1 MPEAPRSLIAGMEKM
16 LRDMEAA
23 KSKDPSVENEK
34 GFNDLEQSIK
44 DELDEVKRQSKEQT
58 DFLKSEAKD
67 NKTFNKMQIAETLIS
82 KRGNI
87 LKGRVEG
94 DFYKEQRKHN
104 KGARDSRVR
113 VEQGIAALLK
123 KIDDINAGKG
133 GGGTGGQ
140 TVIVK
145 DERSAPRTTTSTA
158 QTTPNVSSSG
168 TVPVQG
174 ELFGRDPNAPS
185 IPRKVPVKQT
195 QAQRQVNQAQQ
206 ELPLKG
212 GSNAPRRSRT
222 YDPNNPSGALR
233 EGSYVVDPTDAKK
246 ELRGEKGD
254 LEGNVNQNQMS
265 KLLIGGQATIRREQ
279 FKTKND
285 NTGTRYRNEITGRLA
300 KESDFLE
307 SESRVEN
314 FISAVK
320 DARGDDVIG
329 AGETSNQLA
338 FRTAKG
344 SSSLAKN
351 ITANAATLQ
360 QLMESD
366 PEGKVGEKIG
376 GLTQLMNK
384 AQTATGKEQAVAVKE
399 VNNMIKELRV
409 ESQIAKEK
417 GIEGA
422 PDFESLLGLKDLQRD
437 LGKKTFT
444 GSLKERLNVDQGA
457 GFFGG
462 LKQAFSPTRLFG
474 DAGTGGLSNFY
485 TDNQREKIAQR
496 EIRIQTGA
504 EIQTRGLADMIGD
517 EKGLSLTSPDGANPD
532 NEFLKTDSSGRP
544 QLNVAALE
552 GATDAVAEGETT
564 GQRELPLTGGGV
576 KPGKA
581 AGSVFSGT
589 DRESFQEKSYEELV
603 KIRELLEDGAL
614 GGGDGD
620 GGMDLDIMGR
630 KGGKN
635 KKGKKGKGKKGK
647 LSRLGNMFKGK
658 GAMLTK
664 AGGAVAAVGLGAYT
678 AYSGSKQA
686 EADADAGRLSAEE
699 EQIAKAEAV
708 GEGVG
713 GAGGALAG
721 AAAGA
726 AIGSAIPVVGTV
738 VGGLIG
744 GAIGYFGGSF
754 AGKKLGGAV
763 GDALDVDPGELAE
776 SNAQAEE
783 AMKQIR
789 EKDSGLASKIQQEAN
804 EIEAALLEEA
814 GDANLSDNDKA
825 AIKNAAIVKALM
837 NNEAA
842 TSAIG
847 VDRKKIADTLES
859 NTEAGFKSA
868 KASGLYTERGLRKS
882 KIDRSKLGDAT
893 IDELQAIIQDDDLS
907 ADDMKAVQ
915 DALNQK
921 KTAKAQVASL
931 DPIPTGDAV
940 ENMTSIEQQGRQMA
954 GMQGGGQTVVNNVTN
969 NTGSEGDII
978 VTAPPTSRIND
989 NTPLHFQRRQYIG
1002 RRI

>member
-34 GFNDLEQSIK
+34 GFSNLEQSIK

-87 LKGRVEG
+87 LKGRIEG

-104 KGARDSRVR
+104 KGARDSRIR
-113 VEQGIAALLK
+113 VEQGIGALLK
-123 KIDDINAGKG
+123 KIDDINAGRG

-158 QTTPNVSSSG
+158 QTT
-168 TVPVQG
+168 PVQG

-195 QAQRQVNQAQQ
+195 QAQRQVNRAQQ
-206 ELPLKG
+206 ELPLSG
-212 GSNAPRRSRT
+212 GRDAPRRS
-222 YDPNNPSGALR
+222 
-233 EGSYVVDPTDAKK
+233 SYAVDPTDAKK

-265 KLLIGGQATIRREQ
+265 KLLIGGQATVRREQ
-279 FKTKND
+279 YKTK
-285 NTGTRYRNEITGRLA
+285 TGKDATRYRNEITGALA
-300 KESDFLE
+300 KEDAYLE

-360 QLMESD
+360 QLMAQD

-376 GLTQLMNK
+376 GLTKLMNK
-384 AQTATGKEQAVAVKE
+384 AQTATGKDQEVAVKE

-409 ESQIAKEK
+409 ESQIAKES
-417 GIEGA
+417 GVEGA
-422 PDFESLLGLKDLQRD
+422 PDFESLLGLKDLQKD

-444 GSLKERLNVDQGA
+444 GSLKESLNIDQGA

-485 TDNQREKIAQR
+485 TDNQREEMAQR

-504 EIQTRGLADMIGD
+504 EIQTRGLADMVGD

-532 NEFLKTDSSGRP
+532 NEFLRTDSSGRP

-552 GATDAVAEGETT
+552 GATDAVAEGATAPA
-564 GQRELPLTGGGV
+564 QRELPLTGG
-576 KPGKA
+576 KSKA

-620 GGMDLDIMGR
+620 GGGGMDIMGR
-630 KGGKN
+630 TGGKN

-686 EADADAGRLSAEE
+686 EADADAGKLTAEE

-783 AMKQIR
+783 AMKQIA

-814 GDANLSDNDKA
+814 GDAELSDNDKA

-847 VDRKKIADTLES
+847 VDRKKIADTLEAS
-859 NTEAGFKSA
+859 TEAGFKSA
-868 KASGLYTERGLRKS
+868 KESGLYKERGMRKS
-882 KIDRSKLGDAT
+882 KIDRSKLGDAS
-893 IDELQAIIQDDDLS
+893 IDELQAIVQDDDLS

-921 KTAKAQVASL
+921 KTAKAQVAGL

-940 ENMTSIEQQGRQMA
+940 ENMTSIAQQTGQMA

>member
-23 KSKDPSVENEK
+23 KSKDPSVEKEK

-58 DFLKSEAKD
+58 DFLKNEAKD

-87 LKGRVEG
+87 LKGRLEG

-104 KGARDSRVR
+104 KGARDSRIR
-113 VEQGIAALLK
+113 VEQGIGALLK
-123 KIDDINAGKG
+123 KIDDINAGRG

-145 DERSAPRTTTSTA
+145 DERSAPRTATSTA
-158 QTTPNVSSSG
+158 QTTPNVSSNG

-185 IPRKVPVKQT
+185 IPRKVPVNQT
-195 QAQRQVNQAQQ
+195 QAQRQVNKRQQ
-206 ELPLKG
+206 ELPLSG

-222 YDPNNPSGALR
+222 YDPNNPSEALR
-233 EGSYVVDPTDAKK
+233 ERSYAVDPTDAKK

-265 KLLIGGQATIRREQ
+265 KLLIGGQATVRREQ
-279 FKTKND
+279 YKTK
-285 NTGTRYRNEITGRLA
+285 TGKDATRYRNEITGRLS
-300 KESDFLE
+300 KEDDFLE

-320 DARGDDVIG
+320 DARGEDVIG

-384 AQTATGKEQAVAVKE
+384 AQTATGKDQEVAVKE

-409 ESQIAKEK
+409 ESQIAKES
-417 GIEGA
+417 GVEGA
-422 PDFESLLGLKDLQRD
+422 PDFESLLGLKDLQKD

-444 GSLKERLNVDQGA
+444 GSLKESLNIDQGA

-485 TDNQREKIAQR
+485 TDNQREEMAQR

-504 EIQTRGLADMIGD
+504 EIQTRGLADMVGD
-517 EKGLSLTSPDGANPD
+517 EKGLSLTTPEGANPD
-532 NEFLKTDSSGRP
+532 NEFLRTDSSGRP

-564 GQRELPLTGGGV
+564 GQRELPLTGGG
-576 KPGKA
+576 GKA
-581 AGSVFSGT
+581 KASGSVFSGT

-614 GGGDGD
+614 GGDGD
-620 GGMDLDIMGR
+620 GGGGMDIMGR
-630 KGGKN
+630 TGGKN

-686 EADADAGRLSAEE
+686 EADADAGKLTAEE

-783 AMKQIR
+783 AMKQIA

-814 GDANLSDNDKA
+814 GDAELSDNDKA

-847 VDRKKIADTLES
+847 VDRKKIADTLEA

-868 KASGLYTERGLRKS
+868 KESGLYKERGMRKS
-882 KIDRSKLGDAT
+882 KIDRSKLGDAS
-893 IDELQAIIQDDDLS
+893 IDELQAIVQDDDLS

-921 KTAKAQVASL
+921 KTGKAQVAGL
-931 DPIPTGDAV
+931 DPVPTGDAV
-940 ENMTSIEQQGRQMA
+940 ENMTSIEQQTGQMA